1 MALVASLRER
11 LPEQA
16 GNVGGLKR
24 VPNRPTPHDPSL
36 SGGKIVLMVRS
47 GHAPERR
54 SFPRRSLRRTRKL
67 DPGAKAPGN
76 GISLGVGQRQQRR
89 VAATAVVFTD
99 VVRSLTKRSR

>member
-24 VPNRPTPHDPSL
+24 VRTGPRLTIPPL
-36 SGGKIVLMVRS
+36 SGRKIVAYGPLRARTGTAVISLGVRH
-47 GHAPERR
+47 GEPGNR
-54 SFPRRSLRRTRKL
+54 
-67 DPGAKAPGN
+67 PGAKAPGTEYH
-76 GISLGVGQRQQRR
+76 SASASDSSDALPP
-89 VAATAVVFTD
+89 TAVVFTD